1 MQKKQQAQWS
11 VVFFVLVG
19 LVNLV
24 VLVVL
29 VISSSA
35 SSAILV
41 TPLYRGDL
49 VPPKVGTGL
58 VTPLYRETLFLLKS
72 EQVL

>member
-1 MQKKQQAQWS
+1 MQKNNRPNGLLF
-11 VVFFVLVG
+11 FFVLVG

-24 VLVVL
+24 VLV
-29 VISSSA
+29 ISSSA
-35 SSAILV
+35 I
-41 TPLYRGDL
+41 
-49 VPPKVGTGL
+49 L

>member
-24 VLVVL
+24 VLV
-29 VISSSA
+29 
-35 SSAILV
+35 
-41 TPLYRGDL
+41 
-49 VPPKVGTGL
+49 GL
-58 VTPLYRETLFLLKS
+58 AL
-72 EQVL
+72 

>member
-1 MQKKQQAQWS
+1 MQKKQQTIGP

-24 VLVVL
+24 VLV
-29 VISSSA
+29 
-35 SSAILV
+35 
-41 TPLYRGDL
+41 
-49 VPPKVGTGL
+49 
-58 VTPLYRETLFLLKS
+58 FLLKL

>member
-29 VISSSA
+29 V
-35 SSAILV
+35 L
-41 TPLYRGDL
+41 
-49 VPPKVGTGL
+49 
-58 VTPLYRETLFLLKS
+58 
-72 EQVL
+72 

>member
-24 VLVVL
+24 VLV
-29 VISSSA
+29 
-35 SSAILV
+35 
-41 TPLYRGDL
+41 
-49 VPPKVGTGL
+49 GL
-58 VTPLYRETLFLLKS
+58 VL
-72 EQVL
+72 

>member
-24 VLVVL
+24 VLVNL
-29 VISSSA
+29 V
-35 SSAILV
+35 
-41 TPLYRGDL
+41 G
-49 VPPKVGTGL
+49 
-58 VTPLYRETLFLLKS
+58 LFL
-72 EQVL
+72 